1 MRLSTIGP
9 SVELKEFAII
19 KMEASSEVNIFLK
32 SECLGVIPP
41 RLPQD
46 HSPSGEPH
54 CRALV
59 QTSRGSGEPLV
70 NRPEPCHSLGRQR
83 IHLCSSQSRQMAVYG
98 QALKAS
104 GLHQH
109 AGSYYLNDPR
119 PLRILEGNRSQNHVT
134 LLINFPS
141 ECAALEFWNSPVYN
155 QKIRPLRKNAGDYT
169 IELYRLL

>member
-1 MRLSTIGP
+1 MIRTTIIAACLVAT
-9 SVELKEFAII
+9 SVPTSGLTAENSGRCSQKPVV
-19 KMEASSEVNIFLK
+19 MVVD
-32 SECLGVIPP
+32 GVTND
-41 RLPQD
+41 PQ
-46 HSPSGEPH
+46 
-54 CRALV
+54 
-59 QTSRGSGEPLV
+59 
-70 NRPEPCHSLGRQR
+70 
-83 IHLCSSQSRQMAVYG
+83 QMAVYG

-141 ECAALEFWNSPVYN
+141 ECAALEFWNSPIYN

>member
-1 MRLSTIGP
+1 MIRTTIIAACLVAT
-9 SVELKEFAII
+9 SV
-19 KMEASSEVNIFLK
+19 
-32 SECLGVIPP
+32 PT
-41 RLPQD
+41 
-46 HSPSGEPH
+46 SGLTAENP
-54 CRALV
+54 
-59 QTSRGSGEPLV
+59 G
-70 NRPEPCHSLGRQR
+70 
-83 IHLCSSQSRQMAVYG
+83 LCSQKPVVMVVDGVTNDPQQMAVYG

-141 ECAALEFWNSPVYN
+141 ECTALEFWNSPVYN